1 LHPIVKT
8 GTIAP
13 LFLANALAACME
25 FDVQLFR
32 QQFQF
37 FQQNPQWVYLDNAA
51 TMHKPDAVIAAV
63 NQFYQCNNS
72 NVHRGAHQLS
82 QQATNQFEQ
91 ARHTVS
97 RFINSQQVKEVI
109 FTSGATAALNQIAYG
124 LMHTVL
130 NPGDRILLTQLEHH
144 ANIVPWQLHCQRYG
158 IEIDVVPLTA
168 ERQLDLN
175 AYQQLLQRKPKV
187 VSFSHISNVL
197 GHIQPVQQMVA
208 LAKATGAITVID
220 GAQGIVYERPDM
232 QQLDCDFYVFSGHK
246 LYGPTG
252 IGVLYGKA
260 AMLERLTPIF
270 AGGEMIESVSFINTT
285 FNKLPF
291 RLEAGTPNIAGA
303 LGLAAAIDWLQQFN
317 NTEIKQHKL
326 LLLKE
331 FYQGLRSIKG
341 VDILSMPVHNAGIV
355 ALNVDTEH
363 PADVAELL
371 NQQQVAVRS
380 GQHCAMPLFSYL
392 AQPGAIRCSF
402 AAYNTLDDV
411 NRCLL
416 ALEQAVEILT
426 A

>member
-1 LHPIVKT
+1 MT
-8 GTIAP
+8 R
-13 LFLANALAACME
+13 
-25 FDVQLFR
+25 FDVNQFR
-32 QQFQF
+32 QQFAF
-37 FQQNPQWVYLDNAA
+37 FQHNPGWVYLDNAA
-51 TMHKPDAVIAAV
+51 TMHKPDAVVAATE
-63 NQFYQCNNS
+63 QFYLQDNS

-82 QQATNQFEQ
+82 QRATSQFEQ
-91 ARHTVS
+91 ARLTVS
-97 RFINSQQVKEVI
+97 QFINSASPSEVI

-130 NPGDRILLTQLEHH
+130 KPGDRILLTQLEHH
-144 ANIVPWQLHCQRYG
+144 ANIVPWQLHCQRFG
-158 IEIDVVPLTA
+158 VEIDVVPLTPSY
-168 ERQLDLN
+168 ELDLLT
-175 AYQQLLQRKPKV
+175 YQQLLERKPKV

-197 GHIQPVQQMVA
+197 GHIQPVQKMVSM
-208 LAKATGAITVID
+208 AKAVGAITVVD
-220 GAQGIVYERPDM
+220 GAQGVVYEQPDM

-260 AMLERLTPIF
+260 EQLERLTPIF
-270 AGGEMIESVSFINTT
+270 AGGEMIETVSFINTS

-303 LGLAAAIDWLQQFN
+303 LGLASTIKWLQKFN
-317 NTEIKQHKL
+317 NDDIKQHKTL
-326 LLLKE
+326 LLQE
-331 FYQGLRSIKG
+331 FYRGLNTIKA
-341 VDILSMPVHNAGIV
+341 VDILSSHVHNAGIV
-355 ALNVDTEH
+355 ALNVDSEH
-363 PADVAELL
+363 PTDVAELL
-371 NQQQVAVRS
+371 NQQQIAVRS

-392 AQPGAIRCSF
+392 AKPGAVRCSF

>member
-1 LHPIVKT
+1 LHRLDKT
-8 GTIAP
+8 GKIAP
-13 LFLANALAACME
+13 FLFAGPAFMPV
-25 FDVQLFR
+25 FDVQQFR
-32 QQFQF
+32 QQFAF
-37 FQQNPQWVYLDNAA
+37 FQQQPNWVYLDNAA
-51 TMHKPDAVIAAV
+51 TLHKPTAVIEAI
-63 NQFYQCNNS
+63 NRFYQQFNS
-72 NVHRGAHQLS
+72 NVHRGNHQLS
-82 QQATNQFEQ
+82 QQATALFEQ
-91 ARHTVS
+91 ARTNIGQ
-97 RFINSQQVKEVI
+97 FINAQSSAEII
-109 FTSGATAALNQIAYG
+109 FTSGTTAALNQIAFG

-130 NPGDRILLTQLEHH
+130 QPGDRILLTQLEHH

-158 IEIDVVPLTA
+158 VHIDVVPLTDQH
-168 ERQLDLN
+168 QLDLA
-175 AYQQLLQRKPKV
+175 AYQQLLANKPKV

-197 GHIQPVQQMVA
+197 GHIQPVAQMVA
-208 LAKATGAITVID
+208 LAKNAGAITVID
-220 GAQGIVYERPDM
+220 GAQGIVFDQPDM
-232 QQLDCDFYVFSGHK
+232 QLLDCDFYAFSGHK

-260 AMLERLTPIF
+260 EWLERLTPIF
-270 AGGEMIESVSFINTT
+270 AGGEMIEQVSFVNTT

-303 LGLAAAIDWLQQFN
+303 IGLSAAISWLQKSNITQL
-317 NTEIKQHKL
+317 KQHKL

-331 FYQGLRSIKG
+331 FYQGLSALKF

-355 ALNVDTEH
+355 AFNIANEH

-371 NQQQVAVRS
+371 NQQQVAVRA
-380 GQHCAMPLFSYL
+380 GQHCAMPLFSNL
-392 AQPGAIRCSF
+392 ARPGAIRCSF

>member
-1 LHPIVKT
+1 M
-8 GTIAP
+8 
-13 LFLANALAACME
+13 FLAITVPVIMDFN
-25 FDVQLFR
+25 VQHFR
-32 QQFQF
+32 QQFAF
-37 FQQNPQWVYLDNAA
+37 FQHNPDWVYLDNAA
-51 TMHKPDAVIAAV
+51 TMHKPDAVIDSMQ
-63 NQFYQCNNS
+63 QFYQQNNS

-82 QQATNQFEQ
+82 QRATAQFEQ
-91 ARHTVS
+91 ARSTVS
-97 RFINSQQVKEVI
+97 QFINSRHRHEVI
-109 FTSGATAALNQIAYG
+109 FTSGATAALNQIAFG
-124 LMHTVL
+124 LMHTVIK
-130 NPGDRILLTQLEHH
+130 PGDRILLTQLEHH
-144 ANIVPWQLHCQRYG
+144 ANIVPWQLHCQRFG
-158 IEIDVVPLTA
+158 VEIDVVPLTA
-168 ERQLDLN
+168 ELQLDLQ
-175 AYQQLLQRKPKV
+175 AYQQLLLRKPKV

-208 LAKATGAITVID
+208 MAKAAGALTVID
-220 GAQGIVYERPDM
+220 GAQGVVYQRPDM

-252 IGVLYGKA
+252 IGVLYGKTEW
-260 AMLERLTPIF
+260 LSQLTPIF
-270 AGGEMIESVSFINTT
+270 AGGEMIDSVSFINTT

-303 LGLAAAIDWLQQFN
+303 LGLSAAIEWLQQFN
-317 NTEIKQHKL
+317 NVQIQQHKA

-331 FYQGLRSIKG
+331 FYQGLRAIKG

-355 ALNVDTEH
+355 ALNVDSEH

-371 NQQQVAVRS
+371 NQQQVALRS

-392 AQPGAIRCSF
+392 AQPGALRCSF

-411 NRCLL
+411 NRCLF